1 MKHILDKLN
10 KSEEVEFNPRGNS
23 MTPKIKSGQ
32 LVKIK
37 KIDEKEK
44 ESLKKGDIVFCK
56 VKERLYCRCY
66 IYNINPTVC
75 FYFFIPY
82 FKNARAYLVGLNLNS
97 YPVQISK

>member
-44 ESLKKGDIVFCK
+44 ENLKKGDIVFCK
-56 VKERLYCRCY
+56 VKGNYYLHL
-66 IYNINPTVC
+66 ITSISKGKVQIGNNHGKINGWTD
-75 FYFFIPY
+75 
-82 FKNARAYLVGLNLNS
+82 FKNVYAILV
-97 YPVQISK
+97 

>member
-37 KIDEKEK
+37 KIDEEEK
-44 ESLKKGDIVFCK
+44 ENLKKGDIVFCK
-56 VKERLYCRCY
+56 VKGNY
-66 IYNINPTVC
+66 
-75 FYFFIPY
+75 
-82 FKNARAYLVGLNLNS
+82 YLHLITSIGKGK
-97 YPVQISK
+97 VQIGNNHGKINGWTDLKNVYAILV